1 MQDLQQIRSG
11 IERNL
16 GRRVYLKTHRGRSRS
31 VESEGILENSFPSVF
46 TVLVQQGKRER
57 RISYAYS
64 DLFTRHLELRW
75 LDEPQ

>member
-11 IERNL
+11 IEQNL